1 MLMLRSILILALS
14 ALSIISCETAP
25 RPYFGYDYF
34 PMEEGH
40 YVEYEVMEIVH
51 DEGGNPQRDTS
62 RFKLRRVIGKEI
74 TDNSG
79 RQARELI
86 NRRYDLNTGE
96 LLDER
101 VWTQVVDNGRAEVV
115 EENQRKIKLVFSI
128 GLDKVWDVNAF
139 NLLDEELASYNR
151 IHAANGAYDSTVT
164 VAYEEFVTLVDFK
177 KKSEV
182 YANHIGLISRSFKD
196 LQINNFDSLDI
207 SSGTE
212 QYYKLLG
219 HGVE

>member
-1 MLMLRSILILALS
+1 MFRYLLFLALFT
-14 ALSIISCETAP
+14 LTMVSCETNP
-25 RPYFGYDYF
+25 KPYFGYDYF
-34 PMEEGH
+34 PMEEGRF
-40 YVEYEVMEIVH
+40 VEYEVMEIVH
-51 DEGGNPQRDTS
+51 DEGGNPQQDTS
-62 RFKLRRVIGKEI
+62 RFKLRMVVGKEI
-74 TDNSG
+74 VDNSG
-79 RQARELI
+79 REARELI
-86 NRRYDLNTGE
+86 KKRYDLNTDE

-101 VWTQVVDNGRAEVV
+101 VWTQVIDGGRAELV

-139 NLLDEELASYNR
+139 NTLDEELASYNN
-151 IHAANGAYDSTVT
+151 IHLPSGEFDSTVS

-182 YANHIGLISRSFKD
+182 YANHIGLVSRSFKD

-212 QYYKLLG
+212 QHYRLLDYG
-219 HGVE
+219 IE